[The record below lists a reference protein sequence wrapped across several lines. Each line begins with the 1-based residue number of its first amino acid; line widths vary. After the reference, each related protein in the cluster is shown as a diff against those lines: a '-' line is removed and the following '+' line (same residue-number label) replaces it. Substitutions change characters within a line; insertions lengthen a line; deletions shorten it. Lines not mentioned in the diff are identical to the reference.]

1 MKEERDNTPSD
12 GPPAE
17 REVQLSEER
26 TELAAQR
33 TRDALERTLMAWIRT
48 ALSMITYGF
57 GLFKVLQYM
66 MKDDQASPHGASDI
80 LTMALIG
87 LGTLLLIMAMV
98 QYRVAMRS
106 LQRDHDVEHRFPLT
120 ILGALGVALAGLF
133 ALTSLLFT
141 VI

>member
-1 MKEERDNTPSD
+1 MKKRSSGTHNDQ
-12 GPPAE
+12 PAAE
-17 REVQLSEER
+17 KEVELSEER

-66 MKDDQASPHGASDI
+66 MKDDHTSPHGASDM
-80 LTMALIG
+80 LTMALVG
-87 LGTLLLIMAMV
+87 LGTLLLIVAMV
-98 QYRVAMRS
+98 QYRVAMRA

-120 ILGALGVALAGLF
+120 ILGALGVAVAGLF
-133 ALTSLLFT
+133 ALASLLFT